1 MIALYDMRF
10 MPTTYD
16 YFNWL
21 CHVKLLG
28 ATRIHFRI
36 EPMGQ
41 SKYSIA
47 EGLKRFKN
55 FIYPAPELFGLEK
68 AMRNDGDGTIGSLY
82 FNDLQADAERLR
94 GNAKDIP
101 RFRSVLPPSDKRFTV
116 TIRDTFR
123 NVHKNSDRVLWEK
136 FAARTGAY
144 IIDDHAK
151 KPMELHDRIALYA
164 GAKMNFGVVNGPL
177 AALYYSP
184 YPFCIH
190 CDPIA
195 SAKSFGGHKI
205 KSGDRAAC
213 FLPNQRWVWEKPT
226 MDSLMRAFDDVQAT
240 V

>member
-28 ATRIHFRI
+28 ATKIHFRV
-36 EPMGQ
+36 EPMRQ
-41 SKYSIA
+41 SKYPAA
-47 EGLKRFKN
+47 EGRRRFHN
-55 FIYPAPELFGLEK
+55 FIWPAPELFGLDK
-68 AMRNDGDGTIGSLY
+68 AMGNDGDASVGSLY
-82 FNDLQADAERLR
+82 FNDLQADAARM
-94 GNAKDIP
+94 GKDIP
-101 RFRSVLPPSDKRFTV
+101 RMRSVRSPAKEQFTV

-144 IIDDHAK
+144 VIDDHAK
-151 KPMELHDRIALYA
+151 KPMELHDRIAFYA
-164 GAKMNFGVVNGPL
+164 GAEMNFGVVNGPL

-184 YPFCIH
+184 YPFAIS
-190 CDPIA
+190 CDPVT

-205 KSGDRAAC
+205 KPGDRC
-213 FLPNQRWVWEKPT
+213 PYFLPNQRWIWERPT
-226 MDSLMRAFDDVQAT
+226 MDGLMRVFDGIQAT